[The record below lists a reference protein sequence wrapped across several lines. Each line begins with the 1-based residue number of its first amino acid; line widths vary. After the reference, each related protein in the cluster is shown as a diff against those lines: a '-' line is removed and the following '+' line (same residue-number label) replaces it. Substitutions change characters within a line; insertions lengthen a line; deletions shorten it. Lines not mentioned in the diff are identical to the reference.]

1 MMVLDSACVHYGLAR
16 VLSDVS
22 IEASQNE
29 IIAIVGRNGAGKST
43 TLKAMMGL
51 LPLSKGKRLFR
62 ERDITRLSVEQISR
76 IGVGFVPDT
85 RRIFPN
91 LTVHENLRMGI
102 LAHKPGYWNI
112 QRILE
117 IFPRL
122 GERLGFGGDQ
132 LSGGEQQ
139 MLSIARALLGNPTM
153 LLLDEPTE
161 GLAPK
166 IVDELIEVFLQVHR
180 LGTGL
185 VLVEQNL
192 KVPMRLANRQYVL
205 DHGAVAWSGTSKEL
219 NAQRGHVESI
229 ITTGASSEN

>member
-1 MMVLDSACVHYGLAR
+1 M
-16 VLSDVS
+16 
-22 IEASQNE
+22 
-29 IIAIVGRNGAGKST
+29 
-43 TLKAMMGL
+43 
-51 LPLSKGKRLFR
+51 
-62 ERDITRLSVEQISR
+62 
-76 IGVGFVPDT
+76 GFVPDT